1 MEAQKIL
8 ILDGISYIMSPAN
21 AFGAWENLQ
30 MLLGAIGR
38 SKMDHPGDGSMASAI
53 GLAFSVMDT
62 RELAA
67 IQRMVF
73 DYTVVKPVEGNPYK
87 LSDGAETHF
96 NQYRA
101 HLPTLLVEGGI
112 YQFEDFFTGIRDVLT
127 GLFPGM
133 TEMLRFLEQARKMV
147 TTPLSPTTPVAETTA

>member
-1 MEAQKIL
+1 MDTQKTL
-8 ILDGISYIMSPAN
+8 TLDTVSYTMTPAN
-21 AFGAWENLQ
+21 ACGAWENLQ

-38 SKMDHPGDGSMASAI
+38 SKMDRPGDGSMSGAI

-73 DYTVVKPVEGNPYK
+73 DYTVVKSPEGQLFK

-101 HLPTLLVEGGI
+101 HLPKVLMEGVI
-112 YQFEDFFTGIRDVLT
+112 YQFEDFFTGIRDVLS

-133 TEMLRFLEQARKMV
+133 AEMLRFLTQAREAV
-147 TTPLSPTTPVAETTA
+147 TTPSPTKGPEAMA